1 MSEQSKR
8 IVMLAGLAEWAA
20 RYQEA
25 AELLFHSP
33 TEYVE
38 WVDGFRTDFN
48 RGCRDD
54 ETMYWVNADDAR
66 QDAVKAISARFQLK
80 AAE

>member
-1 MSEQSKR
+1 MTEQSKR

-38 WVDGFRTDFN
+38 WVDGFRTDYA

-54 ETMYWVNADDAR
+54 EAMYWFNADDAR
-66 QDAVKAISARFQLK
+66 QAAVKAIGARFQLK